1 MLLNKNRKIGKSIDK
16 PIYILCRRRSIY
28 YKRSSSVD
36 FYSKSGSKT
45 VKIMPLKAVK
55 ITFFRR
61 FLAYC

>member
-1 MLLNKNRKIGKSIDK
+1 MAKVLTSLY
-16 PIYILCRRRSIY
+16 IYSVVRRSIY
-28 YKRSSSVD
+28 NERSSSLD

-45 VKIMPLKAVK
+45 VKNKPLKAVK

>member
-1 MLLNKNRKIGKSIDK
+1 MAKVLTSLY
-16 PIYILCRRRSIY
+16 IYSVVRRSIY
-28 YKRSSSVD
+28 YKRSSSLD

-45 VKIMPLKAVK
+45 VKNKPLKAVK